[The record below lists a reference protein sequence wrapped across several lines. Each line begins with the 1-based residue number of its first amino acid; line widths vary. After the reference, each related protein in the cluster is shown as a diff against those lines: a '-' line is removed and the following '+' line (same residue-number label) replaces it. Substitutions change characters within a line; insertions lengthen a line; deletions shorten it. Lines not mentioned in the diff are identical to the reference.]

1 MNGAVQPAALAAG
14 REASQHRSGPPRMAE
29 PISGPSHD
37 WDDRVAVHTPVEFEF
52 AFNPPLHCVED
63 DDEVSACKVLSFL
76 TKR

>member
-1 MNGAVQPAALAAG
+1 
-14 REASQHRSGPPRMAE
+14 MAE